1 MIWRTFLFFYCIIML
16 TALKARVGTVLK
28 IDGGLFLVVKHEMRR
43 GGRGATNVAMRLK
56 NLMQN
61 GMADK
66 VMDSEEKLEDV
77 VLERSKAEYLYSSG
91 DTYSFMNQDTY
102 ETVELN
108 EEDVGDA
115 ALYLVEGLVVD
126 LQTFEGKFIGIILP
140 LRVTLKVVEAEP
152 AVAGNTAD
160 GKVDKIVKLET
171 GLELRVPGFVNQDES
186 IVINTETGEYL
197 ERAK

>member
-1 MIWRTFLFFYCIIML
+1 ML
-16 TALKARVGTVLK
+16 TALKARTGTVLK
-28 IDGGLFLVVKHEMRR
+28 IDGGLYLVVKHEMRR

-56 NLMQN
+56 NLIIGNSQ
-61 GMADK
+61 DR

-77 VLERSKAEYLYSSG
+77 SLERAKAEFLYASG

-102 ETVELN
+102 ETVELH
-108 EEDVGDA
+108 EDDVGDSA
-115 ALYLVEGLVVD
+115 PYLTEGLVCD
-126 LQTFEGKFIGIILP
+126 LQTFEGKFIGIVLP
-140 LRVTLKVVEAEP
+140 LRVTMRVIEAEP
-152 AVAGNTAD
+152 AVSGNTAD
-160 GKVDKIVKLET
+160 GKVDKLVKLET